1 MSLGNEDHLGW
12 SQSKRYAAALFYLSN
27 VHSNPINEA
36 QWARLNA
43 LQMLIAYGKFSNSVH
58 PQEFVLCSA
67 QERKKREEDWKSVS
81 HLQKSLAMQ
90 QFLDIMDNLFP
101 IWWRTRAVL
110 EDFDGEWGSLA
121 TLSGQ
126 ESVTSCKE
134 RSSALEKSEDRK
146 RIRLRRSGSR
156 NAKESKSS
164 YLMPTALEK
173 LQTYEFQQLT
183 STLPKLPKL
192 NAIQD
197 AASTLSRLKGSYEAP
212 RKSDPSHDSKYYQL
226 QRSTREDRESTEEL
240 PRQIL
245 SGLYETLSSGKP
257 TTKRETEFL
266 KNLVTGVVDNEG
278 MYATLV
284 EKLEEA
290 KKQPHLPANLTYP
303 TVNSVAL
310 EELLRPRLSLPLY
323 LLKVLEPFLC
333 AESQALPS
341 LFPLFLKDLHQCI
354 DSLFAYVQA
363 LEQRTMAA
371 ERKLEDMEF
380 DYDTT
385 VVTLEAIVELYSLKN
400 RKSVEW
406 ALSTVDKSQYQVEVC
421 RGLLIL
427 KGENANRL
435 RRCEAEMS
443 EMMESL
449 IRLEKEL
456 IETSMDRDKLKDY
469 NRLIEMSV
477 YYGVE
482 NTFKGKNIGK
492 SLLQT
497 ASEEKAAGQK
507 VTQELAKLKAELA
520 ETKREND
527 LLHNRMK
534 GMRRSSILIAEE
546 DD

>member
-1 MSLGNEDHLGW
+1 MSFGEDHLGW
-12 SQSKRYAAALFYLSN
+12 SQSKRYAASLFYLSH
-27 VHSNPINEA
+27 VHSTPINEA

-43 LQMLIAYGKFSNSVH
+43 LQMLIAYGKFRDSLQ
-58 PQEFVLCSA
+58 PAEFLLCSA

-134 RSSALEKSEDRK
+134 RSSVLEKSEDR
-146 RIRLRRSGSR
+146 RQNRLRRSGSR
-156 NAKESKSS
+156 KAKEFKST

-173 LQTYEFQQLT
+173 LQTYEFQKLT

-197 AASTLSRLKGSYEAP
+197 AASTLSRLKGSYDAP

-226 QRSTREDRESTEEL
+226 QRSTRDDRESTEEL
-240 PRQIL
+240 PRHIL
-245 SGLYETLSSGKP
+245 GGLYETLSSGKP
-257 TTKRETEFL
+257 TTKRETEFF
-266 KNLVTGVVDNEG
+266 KNLASGAVDNDVIFT
-278 MYATLV
+278 TLV

-290 KKQPHLPANLTYP
+290 KKLPHLPAHLTFP
-303 TVNSVAL
+303 AVNAAAL
-310 EELLRPRLSLPLY
+310 EGLLRPRLSLPLF
-323 LLKVLEPFLC
+323 LLEVLEPLLS
-333 AESQALPS
+333 AESQSLPS
-341 LFPLFLKDLHQCI
+341 LFPLVLKDLHQSL
-354 DSLFAYVQA
+354 DSLFAYIQS
-363 LEQRTMAA
+363 LEQRTVAA
-371 ERKLEDMEF
+371 ERKVEDVEF

-385 VVTLEAIVELYSLKN
+385 VVTLEAIVELYSLEN
-400 RKSVEW
+400 RKSVQW
-406 ALSTVDKSQYQVEVC
+406 ALSPAHKSQYQVEVC

-427 KGENANRL
+427 KGENADRL
-435 RRCEAEMS
+435 RKCEAEMA

-456 IETSMDRDKLKDY
+456 TEATMERDKLRDHNK
-469 NRLIEMSV
+469 LIEMSV

-482 NTFKGKNIGK
+482 NTFKGKNVSKG
-492 SLLQT
+492 LLQASEKKAADQT
-497 ASEEKAAGQK
+497 ASKAMD
-507 VTQELAKLKAELA
+507 KLTAELA
-520 ETKREND
+520 EMKREND
-527 LLHNRMK
+527 LLHQRMK
-534 GMRRSSILIAEE
+534 GMRRASVLAA
-546 DD
+546 DDDD